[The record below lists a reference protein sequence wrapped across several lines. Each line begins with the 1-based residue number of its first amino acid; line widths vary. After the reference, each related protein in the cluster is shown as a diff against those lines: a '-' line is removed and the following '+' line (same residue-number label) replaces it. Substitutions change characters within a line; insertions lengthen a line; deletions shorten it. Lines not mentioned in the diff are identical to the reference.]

1 MNRSTISNVIFH
13 NFSDSHLIP
22 LTNTHSKIADEGS
35 SVSVDSPPSLFLSPS
50 PLGARL
56 APKMP
61 LLIHLLNNELGGAR
75 LEKRREGSASL
86 YQYDHKSR

>member
-1 MNRSTISNVIFH
+1 MSRSTVSNVIFH

-35 SVSVDSPPSLFLSPS
+35 SVSVDSPPS

-75 LEKRREGSASL
+75 LEKRREGRASL
-86 YQYDHKSR
+86 MSV